1 MPGASRCSVS
11 LSPRAQAEDGRG
23 QWGVALLYG
32 PSYRLGASEDMRAVG
47 QLGPGRISGRL
58 HEVDADSVGAM
69 FKSHANY
76 DVACG
81 VDF

>member
-1 MPGASRCSVS
+1 
-11 LSPRAQAEDGRG
+11 
-23 QWGVALLYG
+23 
-32 PSYRLGASEDMRAVG
+32 MRAVG